1 MNVGDVKGK
10 IVDDVVAQAL
20 AAKTPGKDQLVFVEL
35 GCYCGYSAVRIGRL
49 LRRWFESVANVNNA
63 TRPHFYSLEINP
75 IYAAVA
81 QKITTHAGL
90 GEYVTIILGAGADSI
105 ISLRDI
111 LGISKFDFVFIDHW
125 KDMYLADFKILE
137 NAGVLHK
144 GTVVCAD
151 NILYPGAPDY
161 LKYVED
167 SPKLTTVLH
176 RSRVEYHDDKED
188 AVAVS
193 ICL

>member
-49 LRRWFESVANVNNA
+49 LRRWFESAANVNNA
-63 TRPHFYSLEINP
+63 ARPHFYSLEINP

-90 GEYVTIILGAGADSI
+90 GDYVTIILGAAADSI
-105 ISLRDI
+105 LSIRDT
-111 LGISKFDFVFIDHW
+111 LGISVFDFVFIDHW
-125 KDMYLADFKILE
+125 KERYLPDLHVLE
-137 NAGVLHK
+137 QAGVLK
-144 GTVVCAD
+144 SGTIVCAD
-151 NILYPGAPDY
+151 NIFFPGAPEY
-161 LKYVED
+161 LKYVEE
-167 SPKLTTVLH
+167 SPSFKTTLH
-176 RSRVEYHDDKED
+176 RSRLEYSTDKED
-188 AVAVS
+188 AIAVS
-193 ICL
+193 VCL